1 MDLKTDRIYP
11 DSGVELNP
19 FMAKNYDLIMNLA
32 TLGLYNLFIHNV
44 IKEMNI
50 RSGDKIL
57 DLGCGTGRNAE
68 IMSKYLN
75 ARGEITGID
84 VSPVME
90 KKFNKKLQN
99 HENINFIRCRIDVPF
114 ELPGQ
119 YDKIFI
125 SFVIHGFP
133 HEVRLRVLENI
144 DHHLK
149 SGGAFFML
157 DFAEFDMNE
166 MPLLYRLIFKSI
178 ECKYAFDFIRRDWK
192 EILSHYN
199 FSGFKE
205 LFFVRNYVR
214 LLRAEKSLPPDR

>member
-1 MDLKTDRIYP
+1 MDLKPDRIYP
-11 DSGVELNP
+11 DSGVELKS
-19 FMAKNYDLIMNLA
+19 FMAKNYDLIMNVA

-44 IKEMNI
+44 IREMNI
-50 RSGDKIL
+50 QGEDKIL
-57 DLGCGTGRNAE
+57 DLGCGTGRNTG

-75 ARGEITGID
+75 NRGKITGMD
-84 VSPVME
+84 VSPIME
-90 KKFNKKLQN
+90 KKFHKKFN
-99 HENINFIRCRIDVPF
+99 EHKNINFIRHRIDVPF
-114 ELPGQ
+114 ELPER
-119 YDKIFI
+119 YDKILI

-149 SGGAFFML
+149 SDGVFLML

-178 ECKYAFDFIRRDWK
+178 ECKYAFDFIQRDWK

-205 LFFVRNYVR
+205 LFFVKNYVR
-214 LLRAEKSLPPDR
+214 LLRAEKSLPLE